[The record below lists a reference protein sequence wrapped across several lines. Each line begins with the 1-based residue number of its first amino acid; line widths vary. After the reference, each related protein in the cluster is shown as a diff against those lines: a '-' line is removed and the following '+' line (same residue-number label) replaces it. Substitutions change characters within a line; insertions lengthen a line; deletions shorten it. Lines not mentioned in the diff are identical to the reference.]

1 MSHSSKTLVRGGL
14 SSGDLNSKHRHLI
27 QVEGLDASKVR
38 VGIIDQD

>member
-14 SSGDLNSKHRHLI
+14 SSDDLNSKDCHLI
-27 QVEGLDASKVR
+27 QVKGLDSSKVR